1 MVDLLR
7 KVVTSLEPLAPITK
21 DMLRE
26 FIDQQKLDKA
36 LYLTV
41 SFESFEKT
49 KEKSRR
55 NITRYKFNFI

>member
-41 SFESFEKT
+41 SFESFEKA